1 VSLDIDRLA
10 ELAHI
15 KLDPKAKEKLSKDL
29 EGILAYVEQ
38 LKEVDTK
45 NIAEMSHVFDA
56 KNVYRPDVIVTADV
70 RDKILKHAPEVEGKF
85 LRVPKIVER

>member
-45 NIAEMSHVFDA
+45 
-56 KNVYRPDVIVTADV
+56 
-70 RDKILKHAPEVEGKF
+70 KHC
-85 LRVPKIVER
+85 

>member
-1 VSLDIDRLA
+1 MSLDIERLA

-15 KLDPKAKEKLSKDL
+15 RLNPDAKEKLSKDL
-29 EGILAYVEQ
+29 AGILAYVEQ

-45 NIAEMSHVFDA
+45 SVVEMSHVFDA
-56 KNVYRPDVIVTADV
+56 KNVYRADEVIVADV

-85 LRVPKIVER
+85 LRVPKVVER

>member
-1 VSLDIDRLA
+1 
-10 ELAHI
+10 
-15 KLDPKAKEKLSKDL
+15 
-29 EGILAYVEQ
+29 
-38 LKEVDTK
+38 
-45 NIAEMSHVFDA
+45 MSHVFDA